1 MGVKSHSI
9 SKNLVY
15 LFIFLIFKPRLVCL
29 FFRQGMDEDT
39 KTSKNIVEEVFINN
53 ESKLDERDLIEFLH
67 ELKQSLQ
74 QTSRITNGHH
84 HHHHSPHNNVNGGGM
99 TTTDD
104 NHHHENGA
112 LMTTNHNKSNMAIN
126 IDDLTNHTFTNIIGW
141 LKRQQEKKQMC
152 NSPSFEDIN
161 QVALF
166 FLYL

>member
-1 MGVKSHSI
+1 
-9 SKNLVY
+9 
-15 LFIFLIFKPRLVCL
+15 
-29 FFRQGMDEDT
+29 MDEDT

-84 HHHHSPHNNVNGGGM
+84 HNHLNGG
-99 TTTDD
+99 TTTTNDD
-104 NHHHENGA
+104 HHHENGA
-112 LMTTNHNKSNMAIN
+112 STKSNMAIN

-152 NSPSFEDIN
+152 NSSSFEDIN
-161 QVALF
+161 QVG
-166 FLYL
+166 